1 MFPAFQL
8 SAKLDADD
16 ESFFANIWKTMQLKS
31 QLGLER
37 SCT

>member
-16 ESFFANIWKTMQLKS
+16 EGFFSKHMEDNAAEIS
-31 QLGLER
+31 AR
-37 SCT
+37 P